1 MTKLSALLAV
11 CVTTLALSA
20 CHTTPTRSATDLPP
34 GKYEKSTTSTDANGT
49 TTTRDNT
56 TNVTVDQYG
65 NKHAVVKSDTT
76 KDPKGLFNKTTTSS
90 TREEVK
96 ER

>member
-1 MTKLSALLAV
+1 MTKFSAVLAV
-11 CVTTLALSA
+11 SIATLALSA
-20 CHTTPTRSATDLPP
+20 CHTTSSATDLPP
-34 GKYEKSTTSTDANGT
+34 GKYEKTTSSTDANGT

-76 KDPKGLFNKTTTSS
+76 RDPKGLFNKTTTSS
-90 TREEVK
+90 TREEVQ